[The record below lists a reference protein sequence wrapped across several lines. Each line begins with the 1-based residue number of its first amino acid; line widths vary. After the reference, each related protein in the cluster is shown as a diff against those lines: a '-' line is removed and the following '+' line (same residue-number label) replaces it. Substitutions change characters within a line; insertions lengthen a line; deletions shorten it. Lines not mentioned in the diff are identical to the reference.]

1 MLNLDRARSAIR
13 EEGLSA
19 WLFYNV
25 FHRDQIA
32 DLVLGINPHKK
43 NTRPWACIV
52 SLDRPTQKIVHR
64 IEASILDDVPG
75 ETTAYH
81 TREEFRQALQRA
93 LPRSGRIGADWSAG
107 IPVGSFLDYGTAL
120 LLQSLGAELAPS
132 DGLVPRYLGALD
144 ETGRSSHEA
153 AAAVL
158 YDAVESAWQGI
169 RAAAAAGSAVTE
181 GEVSGWIAKQC
192 EMAGLESDGPP
203 VVGAG
208 VHTADPHFGPEGRG
222 AVIAAGDVVQFD
234 VWARAREPGSVYA
247 DISWVG
253 VNAAE
258 PTAAQAAMFAAV
270 REAREAA
277 VRLLQ
282 ERLSAGRPVSGAD
295 VDRAARAVLI
305 AHGFE
310 QDIKH
315 RTGHSIGGNVHGFGV
330 NLDSV
335 EFPDERPLGE
345 GACFSVEPG
354 VYRGAFGMRTE
365 IDCIVHRGRLVV
377 TGKKPQDSLLTLGN
391 GHGRRR

>member
-1 MLNLDRARSAIR
+1 MLNLDRAREAIR
-13 EEGLSA
+13 DEGLSG

-25 FHRDQIA
+25 FHRDEIA
-32 DLVLGINPHKK
+32 DLVLGMNPHKK
-43 NTRPWACIV
+43 NTRPWVCIV

-64 IEASILDDVPG
+64 IEASILDEVPG
-75 ETTAYH
+75 ETTSYY
-81 TREEFRQALQRA
+81 TREEFRQALTRA

-107 IPVGSFLDYGTAL
+107 IPVGSFLDHGTAL
-120 LLQSLGAELAPS
+120 LLQSLGVELAPS

-158 YDAVESAWQGI
+158 YDAVESAWRRI
-169 RAAAAAGSAVTE
+169 REAAAAGRALTE
-181 GEVSGWIAKQC
+181 GEVSGWMA
-192 EMAGLESDGPP
+192 EDVARAGLESDGPP
-203 VVGAG
+203 VVAVGA
-208 VHTADPHFGPEGRG
+208 HTADPHYGPEGAG
-222 AVIAAGDVVQFD
+222 AAFAPGDVVQFD
-234 VWARAREPGSVYA
+234 LWARGRDPGSVYA

-253 VNAAE
+253 VYAAE
-258 PTAAQAAMFAAV
+258 PTAQQAAMFAAV

-277 VRLLQ
+277 VRLLR
-282 ERLSAGRPVSGAD
+282 ERLSAGRAVSGAD
-295 VDRAARAVLI
+295 ADRAARAVLI

-365 IDCIVHRGRLVV
+365 IDCIVHQGRLVV
-377 TGKKPQDSLLTLGN
+377 TGKTPQDSLLALGD
-391 GHGRRR
+391 GHVRRR

>member
-1 MLNLDRARSAIR
+1 MLNLDRARKAIR

-25 FHRDQIA
+25 FHRDEIA
-32 DLVLGINPHKK
+32 DLVLGMNPRKK
-43 NTRPWACIV
+43 NTRPWVCIV

-75 ETTAYH
+75 DTTSYH
-81 TREEFRQALQRA
+81 TREEFRQALLRA
-93 LPRSGRIGADWSAG
+93 LPRSGRVGADWSAG
-107 IPVGSFLDYGTAL
+107 IPVGSFLDHGTAL
-120 LLQSLGAELAPS
+120 LLLSLGADLAPS

-144 ETGRSSHEA
+144 DTGRTSHEE

-158 YDAVESAWQGI
+158 YDAVESAWHGI
-169 RAAAAAGSAVTE
+169 RSAFAARRPLTE
-181 GEVSGWIAKQC
+181 GEVSGWIAEKL
-192 EMAGLESDGPP
+192 EKAGLESDGPP

-208 VHTADPHFGPEGRG
+208 VHTADPHFGPEGKGDLIRP
-222 AVIAAGDVVQFD
+222 GDVVQFD
-234 VWARAREPGSVYA
+234 VWARGREPGSVYA

-253 VNAAE
+253 VCAAE
-258 PTAAQAAMFAAV
+258 PTAAQAAMFEAV
-270 REAREAA
+270 REARDAA
-277 VRLLQ
+277 VALLE

-295 VDRAARAVLI
+295 ADRAARAVLI

-365 IDCIVHRGRLVV
+365 IDCIIHEGRLVV
-377 TGKKPQDSLLTLGN
+377 TGKERQRGLLTLGDTN
-391 GHGRRR
+391 VRRR